1 MKKNLSALFF
11 ALTGGLIA
19 AGAALHF
26 SKNESSS
33 FQSEETPLHFVSS
46 PMNEG
51 VLSDFTQA
59 AEATLNSVVHI
70 KTVSRQEN
78 QSIDPFQGF
87 LFGNPYQQRAP
98 QEVSA
103 SGSGVIISSD
113 GYIATN
119 NHVVN
124 GASEIEITLNDNSSY
139 KATVIGVDPTTDLAL
154 IKVDA
159 DNLTPIYYGNSDEV
173 KVGQWVA
180 AVGNPFNLTS
190 TVTAGIVSAK
200 GRNIHIL
207 QDQYAI
213 ESFIQTDAA
222 VNPGNSGGALV
233 NTKGELIGINTAIA
247 SNTGSYTG
255 YAFAIPSNMVKKIT
269 SDLLKFGKVQRAM
282 LGVQIRDIDQKL
294 SEEKNLKG
302 IQGVYI
308 SEAFDKSSAKEAGLV
323 SGDVITKIG
332 LVKITKGSELQEQ
345 ISQFRPGDKISI
357 SYMRNGSEKTADV
370 ILKNTNGT
378 TSIVEKDAIALG
390 AKFEQASKEELQK
403 LRIENGVK
411 ISTLEEGKLKA
422 QGIKQGFIITSIDNE
437 AVRSPEE
444 LSAKLKNKKGGILL
458 EGVYPNGMKAYY
470 GFGL

>member
-1 MKKNLSALFF
+1 MKKILTGFLL
-11 ALTGGLIA
+11 ALTGGIIA
-19 AGAALHF
+19 AGAMLHYTN
-26 SKNESSS
+26 KNTS
-33 FQSEETPLHFVSS
+33 FFKTQETPLQFISS
-46 PMNEG
+46 PLPNAPI
-51 VLSDFTQA
+51 SDFTQA
-59 AEATLNSVVHI
+59 AELTLNSVVHI
-70 KTVSRQEN
+70 KTISRQES
-78 QSIDPFQGF
+78 QAIDPLQGF
-87 LFGNPYQQRAP
+87 FFGNPYQQRAP
-98 QEVSA
+98 QEVAA
-103 SGSGVIISSD
+103 SGSGVIISND

-124 GASEIEITLNDNSSY
+124 GASEIEVTLNDNSSF

-154 IKVDA
+154 IKIDA

-173 KVGQWVA
+173 KVGQWVV

-190 TVTAGIVSAK
+190 TVTAGIISAK

-233 NTKGELIGINTAIA
+233 NTQGELIGINTAIA

-269 SDLLKFGKVQRAM
+269 TDLLKFGKVQRAM
-282 LGVQIRDIDQKL
+282 LGINMRDIDQKL
-294 SEEKNLKG
+294 AEEKNLKG
-302 IQGVYI
+302 IHGVYI
-308 SEAFDKSSAKEAGLV
+308 NEAFDKSAAQEAGLAA
-323 SGDVITKIG
+323 GDIITKIG
-332 LVKITKGSELQEQ
+332 AAKITKGSELQEQ
-345 ISQFRPGDKISI
+345 ISQFRPGDKITI
-357 SYMRNGSEKTADV
+357 TYLREGSEKVTDV
-370 ILKNTNGT
+370 LLKNTNGT
-378 TSIVEKDAIALG
+378 TAIVEQDAVALG

-403 LRIENGVK
+403 LRIDHGVK
-411 ISTLEEGKLKA
+411 ISALEEGKLRA
-422 QGIKQGFIITSIDNE
+422 NGIKQGFIITQLDNE
-437 AVRSPEE
+437 AVRTPEE

>member
-1 MKKNLSALFF
+1 MKKNISALFF

-19 AGAALHF
+19 AVAALHF
-26 SKNESSS
+26 NNNESSS

-46 PMNEG
+46 PLNEAIPF
-51 VLSDFTQA
+51 DFTQA

-70 KTVSRQEN
+70 KTISRQEN

-87 LFGNPYQQRAP
+87 FFGNPYQQRAP

-124 GASEIEITLNDNSSY
+124 GATEIEITLNDNSSY
-139 KATVIGVDPTTDLAL
+139 KASIIGVDPTTDLAL
-154 IKVDA
+154 IKIDA
-159 DNLTPIYYGNSDEV
+159 ENLTPIYYGNSDEV

-308 SEAFDKSSAKEAGLV
+308 SEAFDKSSAKEAGLA

-357 SYMRNGSEKTADV
+357 SYIRNGSEKTADV

-403 LRIENGVK
+403 LRIEAGVK
-411 ISTLEEGKLKA
+411 ISVLEDGKLKA